1 MILIGCFNKIFNL
14 KFDNGSELIA
24 KIPYPLLS
32 PRRLC
37 TASEVATMDYA
48 CTVLGLPIPKVFAW
62 SASADRTDVGAEYIL
77 MEKVEGIELHHRYK
91 NLRSEGFELISQVAT
106 MERAFV
112 SRPFSQIGSLYY
124 KEDVE
129 PALQERP
136 LYAEGVEDDARASA
150 RFRIGPYVDWDIWR
164 GTRAN
169 VEADRGPCMFIFSN
183 LLPGFHSLS
192 SLAGPDALSFVR
204 AIINIQQ
211 KWLKEFD
218 LSTRSCLYLR

>member
-1 MILIGCFNKIFNL
+1 MILIHVGSFNRIFNL

-24 KIPYPLLS
+24 KIPFPFLT
-32 PRRLC
+32 PRHLC

-48 CTVLGLPIPKVFAW
+48 RTVLGLPVPKVFAW
-62 SASADRTDVGAEYIL
+62 SASAADRTDVGAEYIL
-77 MEKVEGIELHHRYK
+77 MEKVEGVELYKRYK
-91 NLRSEGFELISQVAT
+91 NLRSEGLELINQVTA

-112 SRPFSQIGSLYY
+112 ARPFSQIGSLYY

-136 LYAEGVEDDARASA
+136 LYAEDAEDSDDDASA

-169 VEADRGPCMFIFSN
+169 VEADRGPCMFIFFRSPSPIP
-183 LLPGFHSLS
+183 LIVLRAGCLVVCTSYHQYPTKMAQRICS
-192 SLAGPDALSFVR
+192 S
-204 AIINIQQ
+204 AICQ
-211 KWLKEFD
+211 
-218 LSTRSCLYLR
+218 

>member
-1 MILIGCFNKIFNL
+1 MILIGSFNRIFTL

-24 KIPYPLLS
+24 KIPFPLLT
-32 PRRLC
+32 PRHLC

-48 CTVLGLPIPKVFAW
+48 RTVLGLPVPKVFAW

-77 MEKVEGIELHHRYK
+77 MEKVEGVELYKRYK
-91 NLRSEGFELISQVAT
+91 NLRSEGLELINQLTA

-112 SRPFSQIGSLYY
+112 GRPFSQIGSLYY

-136 LYAEGVEDDARASA
+136 LYADGAEDDASA

-169 VEADRGPCMFIFSN
+169 VEADRGPCMFIFSDLLPDSIHCTQGRMPYRLFELSSISNKNGSKN
-183 LLPGFHSLS
+183 LL
-192 SLAGPDALSFVR
+192 VR
-204 AIINIQQ
+204 
-211 KWLKEFD
+211 D
-218 LSTRSCLYLR
+218 L